1 MGDKSNCLQFIFS
14 IPKSWSTFRDFWSI
28 ESAEDQP
35 SLSKHETYLS
45 VIMTPEFKEMQDDL
59 WEILPTDATAGSQ
72 LYNLQVNPEDLHLWS
87 RSSSANIKMNLR
99 HWKVLYLLRSFDFP
113 SAGSDKRRS
122 GGASIVIKIWPR
134 PRWRHVSFTF
144 QFSERHQSSL
154 SKSMLYPTFSRF
166 SPLRGSFLFWILQP
180 RTKKLQ
186 QQINSDLRW
195 QLRSLTF
202 LHRIMCNTP
211 QREQL

>member
-1 MGDKSNCLQFIFS
+1 MGEKSNCLQFIFS

-72 LYNLQVNPEDLHLWS
+72 LYNLQVNPKDLHLWS

-122 GGASIVIKIWPR
+122 GGGIYSGQNLTPSKMATRVLHLSILWETSEFPFKVHAIPDLLKVFSAKRFLSVLNTSTPNQET
-134 PRWRHVSFTF
+134 PATN
-144 QFSERHQSSL
+144 QFW
-154 SKSMLYPTFSRF
+154 
-166 SPLRGSFLFWILQP
+166 SPLTVTQP
-180 RTKKLQ
+180 YLPPPH
-186 QQINSDLRW
+186 NV
-195 QLRSLTF
+195 
-202 LHRIMCNTP
+202 
-211 QREQL
+211 